1 MAKTT
6 AQTSGAAAA
15 RTPQPAASRLATAC
29 TAGIEACWLT
39 ALVVSA
45 LFFNTHSTRIFEPDK
60 LAVVRTLA
68 LVVAALAATRAFD
81 AGWNPLRQKFP
92 KPTTATV
99 RTWLVSNP
107 LPAAALFYLLLAVIS
122 TAFSISPS
130 QSLWGSYARAQGLYS
145 LLAYALLA
153 LAAHSQ
159 IRTMRQLWRLIDTL
173 IYVSIP
179 MSFYGI
185 MQRFGLDTYQ
195 WQQFFT
201 QTRITSTLGNP
212 IFVGGF
218 LVPIIPLTA
227 AALLHAGHLLRT
239 ARPRTSAHWLRTAIY
254 TVSIP
259 LQLLAL
265 WYTGS
270 RGPVLAV
277 VPGLMLAGLVLLAVT
292 GRRSLVAML
301 TAAAL
306 ASVVF
311 IALLNIP
318 RGPLEHLRDADTTLG
333 RLGHLLDG
341 SRDSPASTRQRVL
354 IWEGVLQAVLPHAP
368 VAFSTGGSD
377 RWNFIRP
384 VVGYGLETLTFV
396 FQQFFPP
403 EFAQLDRWRAISQQ
417 GEGTTIVLTYSPTA
431 PDRSHNEFF
440 DALVFGGVLG
450 ALAYLLLFAIAIYW
464 LYGIAGLLPNQN
476 AKRIYWLLAVSGAIG
491 GAVAVRLAL
500 GLQYVGVGLPLG
512 MLAGTGLYL
521 LGIAGLHRIPSPAST
536 DVPKLLVCAGIVGAL
551 TAHFVDLHFGI
562 PTGATRLVLW
572 LLLASAA
579 VLPQLTTPAQPTHAD
594 HAPAKEEK
602 TRAKTTAATK
612 EPPTWLT
619 QALVPTTVLITLVY
633 ILILN
638 PEHAQTSAE
647 ILARSFGGSATA
659 AALQPFAMAAL
670 VLCTWLTGSLLFAIS
685 DNTKLNLDTFLK
697 IAATSAASALLF
709 GLLHVTRLAA
719 TARFPAADPEGTV
732 RTVRSIGAVYT
743 HYNIWLIALCLLL
756 PYFAA
761 ATTRARS
768 HQPAGWIA
776 LGTTAVLTFFTAA
789 NTNFALI
796 FADTFHHVA
805 LPFQSNNQYPTTIR
819 LLEEA
824 MALAPQEPYFPLYLG
839 NTLLEQS
846 RKLSDEPAQTAAIQR
861 AMGLYKH
868 AQELEPLH
876 PDATTGLARL
886 LSYWAEMAPA
896 GQVRTTRATEAA
908 QYFELASIASPT
920 NVLTLNEWAMLDLR
934 MLNQLDGA
942 EVRLQRSLALDD
954 QYDLTYLLLGDL
966 HMKRADTSPETAHA
980 EYTAAI
986 EFYKRGA
993 VIRTSFPML
1002 VTLGRANRL
1011 AGNPLAAILA
1021 YHQAIAAA
1029 PANTDLAGIRNT
1041 IVSQYEAVG
1050 ITPAEQA
1057 KLAADL
1063 APSGTAD
1070 APQQKLIDTLLLGR
1084 SLLTADRE
1092 TASKQFDMADKLATD
1107 TPQHLVISTFIAQS
1121 YSQFADVSAL
1131 QQAAAAYN
1139 AALGHAAGEA
1149 YTALQQQRSV
1159 LFATLIT
1166 AQQELSTAQL
1176 TAGETQKAIDG
1187 MRSTLSL
1194 DLSTTQRVQVL
1205 KLSATLYLA
1214 APASIQIPE
1223 LQRPLANVTAIQQ
1236 AAAAY
1241 TEALAYADEPEYS
1254 ALLEQLRNLTAR
1266 LLDAQETLASAQLAA
1281 GEPQKAIDGMRSTL
1295 SVEISAHQ
1303 RARTLQTLAAAHLV
1317 MPAANNLEEAD
1328 ARLAEAL
1335 TFANVNDQ
1343 ASLQQTRDVVRQ
1355 QILERERTKGA
1366 AQFAAGDFSGAE
1378 TSFRAALRYSAGE
1391 PQHTQL
1397 KQMISN
1403 ALAGPATA
1411 PALTAASNELEQA
1424 WLQAPIEL
1432 QPEILSQQSKWLL
1445 ALTALGQPAPAELAE
1460 KHAAYPVRAASPR
1473 YLQKIAIADQLASTA
1488 PQLAIEALATAI
1500 TLAPAA
1506 EDRARLYTK
1515 SAALRANIGDI
1526 PNLRLALGEIDAALT
1541 SSTTDNRTALQTLR
1555 RNYLG
1560 QLVTASL
1567 AAATALAQQGF
1578 TDDAITLLTDA
1589 LASGTSGADAAR
1601 LNLARAT
1608 FALGA
1613 GHLESTARAWTSA
1626 TTALTTAADDQRP
1639 AIFDLIKTI
1648 RNTLEANSTAAAERH
1663 LANGD
1668 FASASTDYQ
1677 RALELS
1683 HSRSDRL
1690 RIKLLLASA
1699 LASSNQFTSLEAALR
1714 EASSAAS
1721 IANFT
1726 ELAPITALVAS
1737 LTAERDARIAELGV
1751 NPNAPFPA
1759 DAPPEAQRAGWEAL
1773 AAGAISSNDPEL
1785 MSRAYSNLAELAET
1799 GPARS
1804 AYFQSLTTLLMKQP
1818 ALRWLEAAQT
1828 SIDQARTY
1836 GDTPQQAAL
1845 ATQQAQLHGT
1855 LLAAYE
1861 LSASAHSQI
1870 SEWDAARADLQK
1882 ALAHATDRQQR
1893 SAINL
1898 KLASMAPELKN
1909 GITLGAACADAKTA
1923 MQYSAAANFDALTV
1937 KRDAVCGR
1945 FINQRVETAAALAAA
1960 KQPALGAQ
1968 VLAPALGAATT
1979 ASQRT
1984 TLFVQL
1990 AQNSEGTQ
1998 TTTGMRDTA
2007 SYWEQA
2013 IRSTSAAET
2022 LPYQTRLAG
2031 ATKKLNDA
2039 LRSLAEEPSAVGVPT
2054 PRAAAIITA
2063 LQVDA
2068 SSAIAAGNYAA
2079 AEGSLTAAIAISPA
2093 NQSPALQRALLQLRT
2108 NAHAKLLATA
2118 VLAAK
2123 SDLTG
2128 AADNFAAAIAFAP
2141 DAPARAAAALQ
2152 AAKVLANSPA
2162 EPIVAR
2168 ALDFLNQGSPYFSA
2182 SENATAA
2189 TLRAALLQ
2197 KLFVGAQTTAQAALN
2212 AADYAEAQAQGQRAL
2227 GYTDN
2232 GPQRA
2237 STLLLLADAAHRAG
2251 ENAAARDFAKR
2262 AMRHAAANQLEAVR
2276 TLIAQLPPA

>member
-107 LPAAALFYLLLAVIS
+107 LPAAALLYLLLAVIS

-254 TVSIP
+254 AVSIP

-594 HAPAKEEK
+594 HAPAKEAN

-647 ILARSFGGSATA
+647 ILSRSFGGSATA

-1254 ALLEQLRNLTAR
+1254 ALLEQRRNLTAR

-1295 SVEISAHQ
+1295 SVEISANQ

-1460 KHAAYPVRAASPR
+1460 KHAAYPVRAASAR

-1613 GHLESTARAWTSA
+1613 GHPESTARAWTSA

-1898 KLASMAPELKN
+1898 KLASIAPELKN

-1923 MQYSAAANFDALTV
+1923 MQYSAAADFDALTV

-1960 KQPALGAQ
+1960 NQPALGAQ
-1968 VLAPALGAATT
+1968 LLAPALGAATN

-2093 NQSPALQRALLQLRT
+2093 DQSPALQRALLQLRT

-2128 AADNFAAAIAFAP
+2128 TADNFAAAIAFAP

-2251 ENAAARDFAKR
+2251 DNAAARDFAKR

>member
-15 RTPQPAASRLATAC
+15 RTPQPAASRLVTAC

-68 LVVAALAATRAFD
+68 LVVAALAATRAVD

-92 KPTTATV
+92 KPTAASV

-254 TVSIP
+254 AVSIP
-259 LQLLAL
+259 MQLLAL

-579 VLPQLTTPAQPTHAD
+579 VLPQLNTPAQPTHAD
-594 HAPAKEEK
+594 HAPAKEAN

-659 AALQPFAMAAL
+659 SALQPFAMAAL

-685 DNTKLNLDTFLK
+685 DNTKLNLGTFLK
-697 IAATSAASALLF
+697 IAATAAASALLF

-824 MALAPQEPYFPLYLG
+824 MALAPQEPYFPLYIG

-934 MLNQLDGA
+934 MLNKLDGA

-1254 ALLEQLRNLTAR
+1254 ALLEQRRNLTAR

-1281 GEPQKAIDGMRSTL
+1281 GETQLALDGLRSTL
-1295 SVEISAHQ
+1295 SVEISANQ

-1343 ASLQQTRDVVRQ
+1343 ASLQQMRDNVRQ

-1366 AQFAAGDFSGAE
+1366 AQLAAGDFTGAE

-1432 QPEILSQQSKWLL
+1432 QPEILSQQSKWML
-1445 ALTALGQPAPAELAE
+1445 AFTALGQPAPAELAE

-1613 GHLESTARAWTSA
+1613 GHPESTARAWTSA

-1737 LTAERDARIAELGV
+1737 LTADRDARIAELGV

-1923 MQYSAAANFDALTV
+1923 MQYSAAADFDALTV

-1960 KQPALGAQ
+1960 NQPALGAQ
-1968 VLAPALGAATT
+1968 ALAPALGAATT

-2013 IRSTSAAET
+2013 IRSTSTAET

-2039 LRSLAEEPSAVGVPT
+2039 LRSLGEEPKAVGEPT
-2054 PRAAAIITA
+2054 PGAAAIITA
-2063 LQVDA
+2063 LQIDA
-2068 SSAIAAGNYAA
+2068 SSSIAAGNYAA

-2093 NQSPALQRALLQLRT
+2093 NQSQALQRALLQLRT

-2251 ENAAARDFAKR
+2251 DNAAARDFAKR

>member
-92 KPTTATV
+92 KPTAASV

-107 LPAAALFYLLLAVIS
+107 LPAAALLYLLLAVIS

-239 ARPRTSAHWLRTAIY
+239 ARPRTSAHWLRAAIY
-254 TVSIP
+254 AVSIP

-536 DVPKLLVCAGIVGAL
+536 DISKLLVCAGIVGAL

-934 MLNQLDGA
+934 MLNKLDGA

-1002 VTLGRANRL
+1002 VALGRANRL

-1029 PANTDLAGIRNT
+1029 PAKTDLAGIRNT

-1176 TAGETQKAIDG
+1176 TAGEPQKAIDG

-1205 KLSATLYLA
+1205 KL
-1214 APASIQIPE
+1214 
-1223 LQRPLANVTAIQQ
+1223 
-1236 AAAAY
+1236 
-1241 TEALAYADEPEYS
+1241 
-1254 ALLEQLRNLTAR
+1254 
-1266 LLDAQETLASAQLAA
+1266 
-1281 GEPQKAIDGMRSTL
+1281 
-1295 SVEISAHQ
+1295 
-1303 RARTLQTLAAAHLV
+1303 
-1317 MPAANNLEEAD
+1317 
-1328 ARLAEAL
+1328 
-1335 TFANVNDQ
+1335 
-1343 ASLQQTRDVVRQ
+1343 
-1355 QILERERTKGA
+1355 
-1366 AQFAAGDFSGAE
+1366 
-1378 TSFRAALRYSAGE
+1378 
-1391 PQHTQL
+1391 
-1397 KQMISN
+1397 
-1403 ALAGPATA
+1403 
-1411 PALTAASNELEQA
+1411 
-1424 WLQAPIEL
+1424 
-1432 QPEILSQQSKWLL
+1432 
-1445 ALTALGQPAPAELAE
+1445 
-1460 KHAAYPVRAASPR
+1460 
-1473 YLQKIAIADQLASTA
+1473 
-1488 PQLAIEALATAI
+1488 
-1500 TLAPAA
+1500 
-1506 EDRARLYTK
+1506 
-1515 SAALRANIGDI
+1515 
-1526 PNLRLALGEIDAALT
+1526 
-1541 SSTTDNRTALQTLR
+1541 
-1555 RNYLG
+1555 
-1560 QLVTASL
+1560 
-1567 AAATALAQQGF
+1567 
-1578 TDDAITLLTDA
+1578 
-1589 LASGTSGADAAR
+1589 
-1601 LNLARAT
+1601 
-1608 FALGA
+1608 
-1613 GHLESTARAWTSA
+1613 
-1626 TTALTTAADDQRP
+1626 
-1639 AIFDLIKTI
+1639 
-1648 RNTLEANSTAAAERH
+1648 
-1663 LANGD
+1663 
-1668 FASASTDYQ
+1668 
-1677 RALELS
+1677 
-1683 HSRSDRL
+1683 
-1690 RIKLLLASA
+1690 
-1699 LASSNQFTSLEAALR
+1699 
-1714 EASSAAS
+1714 
-1721 IANFT
+1721 
-1726 ELAPITALVAS
+1726 
-1737 LTAERDARIAELGV
+1737 
-1751 NPNAPFPA
+1751 
-1759 DAPPEAQRAGWEAL
+1759 
-1773 AAGAISSNDPEL
+1773 
-1785 MSRAYSNLAELAET
+1785 
-1799 GPARS
+1799 
-1804 AYFQSLTTLLMKQP
+1804 
-1818 ALRWLEAAQT
+1818 
-1828 SIDQARTY
+1828 
-1836 GDTPQQAAL
+1836 
-1845 ATQQAQLHGT
+1845 
-1855 LLAAYE
+1855 
-1861 LSASAHSQI
+1861 
-1870 SEWDAARADLQK
+1870 
-1882 ALAHATDRQQR
+1882 
-1893 SAINL
+1893 
-1898 KLASMAPELKN
+1898 
-1909 GITLGAACADAKTA
+1909 
-1923 MQYSAAANFDALTV
+1923 
-1937 KRDAVCGR
+1937 
-1945 FINQRVETAAALAAA
+1945 
-1960 KQPALGAQ
+1960 
-1968 VLAPALGAATT
+1968 
-1979 ASQRT
+1979 
-1984 TLFVQL
+1984 
-1990 AQNSEGTQ
+1990 
-1998 TTTGMRDTA
+1998 
-2007 SYWEQA
+2007 
-2013 IRSTSAAET
+2013 
-2022 LPYQTRLAG
+2022 
-2031 ATKKLNDA
+2031 
-2039 LRSLAEEPSAVGVPT
+2039 
-2054 PRAAAIITA
+2054 
-2063 LQVDA
+2063 
-2068 SSAIAAGNYAA
+2068 
-2079 AEGSLTAAIAISPA
+2079 
-2093 NQSPALQRALLQLRT
+2093 
-2108 NAHAKLLATA
+2108 
-2118 VLAAK
+2118 
-2123 SDLTG
+2123 
-2128 AADNFAAAIAFAP
+2128 
-2141 DAPARAAAALQ
+2141 
-2152 AAKVLANSPA
+2152 
-2162 EPIVAR
+2162 
-2168 ALDFLNQGSPYFSA
+2168 
-2182 SENATAA
+2182 
-2189 TLRAALLQ
+2189 
-2197 KLFVGAQTTAQAALN
+2197 
-2212 AADYAEAQAQGQRAL
+2212 
-2227 GYTDN
+2227 
-2232 GPQRA
+2232 
-2237 STLLLLADAAHRAG
+2237 
-2251 ENAAARDFAKR
+2251 
-2262 AMRHAAANQLEAVR
+2262 
-2276 TLIAQLPPA
+2276 

>member
-107 LPAAALFYLLLAVIS
+107 LPAAALLYLLLAVIS

-239 ARPRTSAHWLRTAIY
+239 ARPRTSAHWLRAAIY
-254 TVSIP
+254 AVSIP

-934 MLNQLDGA
+934 MLNKLDGA

-1029 PANTDLAGIRNT
+1029 PAKTDLAGIRNT

-1254 ALLEQLRNLTAR
+1254 ALLEQRRNLTAR

-1295 SVEISAHQ
+1295 SVEISANQ

-1432 QPEILSQQSKWLL
+1432 QPEILSQQSKWML
-1445 ALTALGQPAPAELAE
+1445 AFTALGQPAPAELAE

-1613 GHLESTARAWTSA
+1613 GHPESTARAWTSA

-1737 LTAERDARIAELGV
+1737 LTADRDARIAELGV

-1861 LSASAHSQI
+1861 LSASAHQQM

-1898 KLASMAPELKN
+1898 KLASIAPELKN

-1923 MQYSAAANFDALTV
+1923 MQYSAAADFDALTV

-2093 NQSPALQRALLQLRT
+2093 NQSQALQRALLQLRT

-2128 AADNFAAAIAFAP
+2128 TADNFAAAIAFAP

-2251 ENAAARDFAKR
+2251 DNAAARDFAKR

>member
-1 MAKTT
+1 
-6 AQTSGAAAA
+6 
-15 RTPQPAASRLATAC
+15 
-29 TAGIEACWLT
+29 
-39 ALVVSA
+39 
-45 LFFNTHSTRIFEPDK
+45 
-60 LAVVRTLA
+60 
-68 LVVAALAATRAFD
+68 
-81 AGWNPLRQKFP
+81 
-92 KPTTATV
+92 
-99 RTWLVSNP
+99 
-107 LPAAALFYLLLAVIS
+107 
-122 TAFSISPS
+122 
-130 QSLWGSYARAQGLYS
+130 
-145 LLAYALLA
+145 
-153 LAAHSQ
+153 
-159 IRTMRQLWRLIDTL
+159 
-173 IYVSIP
+173 
-179 MSFYGI
+179 
-185 MQRFGLDTYQ
+185 
-195 WQQFFT
+195 
-201 QTRITSTLGNP
+201 
-212 IFVGGF
+212 
-218 LVPIIPLTA
+218 
-227 AALLHAGHLLRT
+227 
-239 ARPRTSAHWLRTAIY
+239 
-254 TVSIP
+254 
-259 LQLLAL
+259 
-265 WYTGS
+265 
-270 RGPVLAV
+270 
-277 VPGLMLAGLVLLAVT
+277 
-292 GRRSLVAML
+292 
-301 TAAAL
+301 
-306 ASVVF
+306 
-311 IALLNIP
+311 
-318 RGPLEHLRDADTTLG
+318 
-333 RLGHLLDG
+333 
-341 SRDSPASTRQRVL
+341 
-354 IWEGVLQAVLPHAP
+354 
-368 VAFSTGGSD
+368 
-377 RWNFIRP
+377 
-384 VVGYGLETLTFV
+384 
-396 FQQFFPP
+396 
-403 EFAQLDRWRAISQQ
+403 
-417 GEGTTIVLTYSPTA
+417 
-431 PDRSHNEFF
+431 
-440 DALVFGGVLG
+440 
-450 ALAYLLLFAIAIYW
+450 
-464 LYGIAGLLPNQN
+464 
-476 AKRIYWLLAVSGAIG
+476 
-491 GAVAVRLAL
+491 
-500 GLQYVGVGLPLG
+500 
-512 MLAGTGLYL
+512 
-521 LGIAGLHRIPSPAST
+521 
-536 DVPKLLVCAGIVGAL
+536 
-551 TAHFVDLHFGI
+551 
-562 PTGATRLVLW
+562 
-572 LLLASAA
+572 
-579 VLPQLTTPAQPTHAD
+579 
-594 HAPAKEEK
+594 
-602 TRAKTTAATK
+602 
-612 EPPTWLT
+612 
-619 QALVPTTVLITLVY
+619 
-633 ILILN
+633 
-638 PEHAQTSAE
+638 
-647 ILARSFGGSATA
+647 
-659 AALQPFAMAAL
+659 
-670 VLCTWLTGSLLFAIS
+670 
-685 DNTKLNLDTFLK
+685 
-697 IAATSAASALLF
+697 
-709 GLLHVTRLAA
+709 
-719 TARFPAADPEGTV
+719 
-732 RTVRSIGAVYT
+732 
-743 HYNIWLIALCLLL
+743 
-756 PYFAA
+756 
-761 ATTRARS
+761 
-768 HQPAGWIA
+768 
-776 LGTTAVLTFFTAA
+776 
-789 NTNFALI
+789 
-796 FADTFHHVA
+796 
-805 LPFQSNNQYPTTIR
+805 
-819 LLEEA
+819 
-824 MALAPQEPYFPLYLG
+824 
-839 NTLLEQS
+839 
-846 RKLSDEPAQTAAIQR
+846 
-861 AMGLYKH
+861 
-868 AQELEPLH
+868 
-876 PDATTGLARL
+876 
-886 LSYWAEMAPA
+886 
-896 GQVRTTRATEAA
+896 
-908 QYFELASIASPT
+908 
-920 NVLTLNEWAMLDLR
+920 
-934 MLNQLDGA
+934 
-942 EVRLQRSLALDD
+942 
-954 QYDLTYLLLGDL
+954 
-966 HMKRADTSPETAHA
+966 
-980 EYTAAI
+980 
-986 EFYKRGA
+986 
-993 VIRTSFPML
+993 
-1002 VTLGRANRL
+1002 
-1011 AGNPLAAILA
+1011 
-1021 YHQAIAAA
+1021 
-1029 PANTDLAGIRNT
+1029 
-1041 IVSQYEAVG
+1041 
-1050 ITPAEQA
+1050 
-1057 KLAADL
+1057 
-1063 APSGTAD
+1063 
-1070 APQQKLIDTLLLGR
+1070 
-1084 SLLTADRE
+1084 
-1092 TASKQFDMADKLATD
+1092 
-1107 TPQHLVISTFIAQS
+1107 
-1121 YSQFADVSAL
+1121 
-1131 QQAAAAYN
+1131 
-1139 AALGHAAGEA
+1139 
-1149 YTALQQQRSV
+1149 
-1159 LFATLIT
+1159 
-1166 AQQELSTAQL
+1166 
-1176 TAGETQKAIDG
+1176 

-1295 SVEISAHQ
+1295 SVEISANQ

-1613 GHLESTARAWTSA
+1613 GHPESTARAWTSA

-1737 LTAERDARIAELGV
+1737 LTADRDARIAELGV

-1960 KQPALGAQ
+1960 NQPALGAQ

-2039 LRSLAEEPSAVGVPT
+2039 LRSLGEEPSAVGVPT

-2093 NQSPALQRALLQLRT
+2093 DQSPALQRALLQLRT

-2251 ENAAARDFAKR
+2251 DNAAARDFAKR

>member
-68 LVVAALAATRAFD
+68 LVVAALATTRAFD
-81 AGWNPLRQKFP
+81 AGWNPLRPKFP
-92 KPTTATV
+92 KPTAASV

-107 LPAAALFYLLLAVIS
+107 LPAAALLYLLLAVIS

-254 TVSIP
+254 AVSIP

-612 EPPTWLT
+612 VPPTWLT

-934 MLNQLDGA
+934 MLNKLDGA

-1029 PANTDLAGIRNT
+1029 PAKTDLAGIRNT

-1295 SVEISAHQ
+1295 SVEISANQ

-1432 QPEILSQQSKWLL
+1432 QPEILSQQSKWML
-1445 ALTALGQPAPAELAE
+1445 AFTALGQPAPAELAE

-1613 GHLESTARAWTSA
+1613 GHPESTARAWTSA

-2039 LRSLAEEPSAVGVPT
+2039 LRSLGEEPSAVGVPT

-2093 NQSPALQRALLQLRT
+2093 NQSQALQRALLQLRT

-2128 AADNFAAAIAFAP
+2128 TADNFAAAIAFAP

-2251 ENAAARDFAKR
+2251 DNAAARDFAKR

>member
-1 MAKTT
+1 MAKTA

-15 RTPQPAASRLATAC
+15 RIPQPAASRLAAAC

-68 LVVAALAATRAFD
+68 LVVAALAATRAVD

-92 KPTTATV
+92 KPTAASV

-107 LPAAALFYLLLAVIS
+107 LPAAALLYLLLAVIS

-254 TVSIP
+254 AVSIP

-311 IALLNIP
+311 ISLLNIP

-464 LYGIAGLLPNQN
+464 LYVIAGLLPNQN

-491 GAVAVRLAL
+491 GAIAVRLAL

-579 VLPQLTTPAQPTHAD
+579 VLPQLTTPAHPTPTD

-612 EPPTWLT
+612 ERPTWLT

-647 ILARSFGGSATA
+647 ILARSFGGSARA

-743 HYNIWLIALCLLL
+743 NYNIWLIALCLLL

-1107 TPQHLVISTFIAQS
+1107 TPRHLVISTFIAQS

-1139 AALGHAAGEA
+1139 AALGYAAGEA
-1149 YTALQQQRSV
+1149 YTALRQQRSV

-1176 TAGETQKAIDG
+1176 TAGEPQKAIDG
-1187 MRSTLSL
+1187 MRSMLSL

-1214 APASIQIPE
+1214 APASIKIPE

-1254 ALLEQLRNLTAR
+1254 ALLEQRRNLTAR

-1281 GEPQKAIDGMRSTL
+1281 GETQLALDGLRSTL
-1295 SVEISAHQ
+1295 SVEISANQ
-1303 RARTLQTLAAAHLV
+1303 RARILQTLAAAHLV

-1328 ARLAEAL
+1328 ANLAEAL
-1335 TFANVNDQ
+1335 IFANVNDQ
-1343 ASLQQTRDVVRQ
+1343 ASLQQMRDNVRQ

-1366 AQFAAGDFSGAE
+1366 AQLAAGDFTGAE

-1432 QPEILSQQSKWLL
+1432 QPEILSQQSKWML
-1445 ALTALGQPAPAELAE
+1445 AFTALGQPAPAELAE
-1460 KHAAYPVRAASPR
+1460 KHAAYPVRAAPPR

-1560 QLVTASL
+1560 QLVTAFL

-1589 LASGTSGADAAR
+1589 LASGTSGAESAR

-1613 GHLESTARAWTSA
+1613 GHPESTARAWTSA

-1690 RIKLLLASA
+1690 RIKLLLARA

-1870 SEWDAARADLQK
+1870 SEWAARADLQK

-1898 KLASMAPELKN
+1898 KLASIAPELTN

-1960 KQPALGAQ
+1960 NQPALGAQ
-1968 VLAPALGAATT
+1968 ALAPALGAATT

-2054 PRAAAIITA
+2054 PRAAGIITA

-2079 AEGSLTAAIAISPA
+2079 AEGSLTAAIAISQA
-2093 NQSPALQRALLQLRT
+2093 NQSQALQRALLQLRT
-2108 NAHAKLLATA
+2108 NAHAKLIATA

-2128 AADNFAAAIAFAP
+2128 AADDFAAAIAFAP

-2152 AAKVLANSPA
+2152 AAKVLADSPA
-2162 EPIVAR
+2162 EPIIVR
-2168 ALDFLNQGSPYFSA
+2168 ALDFLNQGNPYFSA

-2197 KLFVGAQTTAQAALN
+2197 KLFVGAQTSAQAALN

-2227 GYTDN
+2227 GYTDS

-2251 ENAAARDFAKR
+2251 DNAAARDFAKR

>member
-107 LPAAALFYLLLAVIS
+107 LPAAALLYLLLAVIS

-254 TVSIP
+254 AVSIP

-277 VPGLMLAGLVLLAVT
+277 MPGLMLAGLVLLAVT

-594 HAPAKEEK
+594 HAPAKEAN

-647 ILARSFGGSATA
+647 ILSRSFGGSATA

-1295 SVEISAHQ
+1295 SVEISANQ

-1432 QPEILSQQSKWLL
+1432 QPEILSQQSKWML
-1445 ALTALGQPAPAELAE
+1445 AFTALGQPAPAELAE

-1613 GHLESTARAWTSA
+1613 GHPESTARAWTSA

-2251 ENAAARDFAKR
+2251 DNAAARDFAKR

>member
-68 LVVAALAATRAFD
+68 LVVAALAATRAVD

-92 KPTTATV
+92 KPTAASV

-107 LPAAALFYLLLAVIS
+107 LPAAALLYLLLAVIS

-254 TVSIP
+254 AVSIP

-594 HAPAKEEK
+594 HAPAKEAN

-647 ILARSFGGSATA
+647 ILSRSFGGSATA

-934 MLNQLDGA
+934 MLNKLDGA

-1295 SVEISAHQ
+1295 SVEISANQ

-1328 ARLAEAL
+1328 ANLAEAL
-1335 TFANVNDQ
+1335 IFANVNDQ
-1343 ASLQQTRDVVRQ
+1343 ASLQQMRDNVRQ

-1366 AQFAAGDFSGAE
+1366 AQLAAGDFTGAE

-1432 QPEILSQQSKWLL
+1432 QPEILSQQSKWML
-1445 ALTALGQPAPAELAE
+1445 AFTALGQPAPAELAE
-1460 KHAAYPVRAASPR
+1460 KHAAYPVRAASTR

-1608 FALGA
+1608 YALGA
-1613 GHLESTARAWTSA
+1613 GHPESTERAWTSA
-1626 TTALTTAADDQRP
+1626 TTALATAADDQRP

-1751 NPNAPFPA
+1751 NPNVPFPA

-2039 LRSLAEEPSAVGVPT
+2039 LRSLGEEPSAVGVPT

-2093 NQSPALQRALLQLRT
+2093 DQSPALQRALLQLRT

-2128 AADNFAAAIAFAP
+2128 TADNFAAAIAFAP

-2251 ENAAARDFAKR
+2251 DNAAARDFAKR

>member
-68 LVVAALAATRAFD
+68 LIVAALAATRAFD
-81 AGWNPLRQKFP
+81 AGWNPIRQKFP
-92 KPTTATV
+92 RPTTATV

-107 LPAAALFYLLLAVIS
+107 LPAAALLYLLLAVIS

-239 ARPRTSAHWLRTAIY
+239 ARLRTSAHWLRTAIY
-254 TVSIP
+254 AVSIP

-292 GRRSLVAML
+292 GKRSLVAML

-579 VLPQLTTPAQPTHAD
+579 VLPQLTTPAHPTHAD

-647 ILARSFGGSATA
+647 ILSRSFGGSATA

-1254 ALLEQLRNLTAR
+1254 ALLEQRRNLTAR

-1295 SVEISAHQ
+1295 SVEISANQ

-1613 GHLESTARAWTSA
+1613 GHPESTARAWTSA

-1923 MQYSAAANFDALTV
+1923 MQYSAAADFDALTV

-1960 KQPALGAQ
+1960 NQPALGAQ

-2039 LRSLAEEPSAVGVPT
+2039 LRSLGEEPKAVGVPT
-2054 PRAAAIITA
+2054 PGAAAIITA

-2093 NQSPALQRALLQLRT
+2093 DQSPALQRALLKLRT

-2128 AADNFAAAIAFAP
+2128 TADNFDAAIAFAP

-2251 ENAAARDFAKR
+2251 DNAAARDFAKR

>member
-107 LPAAALFYLLLAVIS
+107 LPAAALLYLLLAVIS

-254 TVSIP
+254 AVSIP

-579 VLPQLTTPAQPTHAD
+579 VLPQLTTPAHPTPTD

-647 ILARSFGGSATA
+647 ILARSYGGSATA

-1295 SVEISAHQ
+1295 SVEISANQ

-1343 ASLQQTRDVVRQ
+1343 ASLQQMRDNVRQ

-1445 ALTALGQPAPAELAE
+1445 AFTALGQPAPAELAE

-1506 EDRARLYTK
+1506 EDRARMYTK

-1613 GHLESTARAWTSA
+1613 GHPESTARAWTSA

-1898 KLASMAPELKN
+1898 KLASIAPELKN

-2013 IRSTSAAET
+2013 IRSTSASET

-2251 ENAAARDFAKR
+2251 DNAAARDFAKR

>member
-1 MAKTT
+1 M
-6 AQTSGAAAA
+6 
-15 RTPQPAASRLATAC
+15 
-29 TAGIEACWLT
+29 
-39 ALVVSA
+39 
-45 LFFNTHSTRIFEPDK
+45 
-60 LAVVRTLA
+60 RTLA
-68 LVVAALAATRAFD
+68 LIVAALAATRAFD
-81 AGWNPLRQKFP
+81 AGWNPIRQKFP
-92 KPTTATV
+92 RPTTATV

-254 TVSIP
+254 AVSIP

-277 VPGLMLAGLVLLAVT
+277 MPGLMLAGLVLLAVT

-594 HAPAKEEK
+594 HAPAKEAN

-685 DNTKLNLDTFLK
+685 DNTKLNLGTFLK

-920 NVLTLNEWAMLDLR
+920 NVLTLNEWTMLDLR
-934 MLNQLDGA
+934 MLNKLDGA

-1205 KLSATLYLA
+1205 KMSATLYLA

-1254 ALLEQLRNLTAR
+1254 ALLEQRRNLTAR

-1295 SVEISAHQ
+1295 SVEISANQ
-1303 RARTLQTLAAAHLV
+1303 RARILQTLAAAHLV

-1460 KHAAYPVRAASPR
+1460 KHAAYPVRAASTR
-1473 YLQKIAIADQLASTA
+1473 YLQKIAIADQLASTV

-1613 GHLESTARAWTSA
+1613 GQPESTERAWTSA
-1626 TTALTTAADDQRP
+1626 TTALATAADDQRP

-1737 LTAERDARIAELGV
+1737 LTADRDARIAELGV

-1909 GITLGAACADAKTA
+1909 GITLGAACADAKTT
-1923 MQYSAAANFDALTV
+1923 MQYSAAADFDALTV

-1960 KQPALGAQ
+1960 NQPALGAQ

-2039 LRSLAEEPSAVGVPT
+2039 LRSLGEEPKAVGEPT
-2054 PRAAAIITA
+2054 PGAAAIITA
-2063 LQVDA
+2063 LQIDA
-2068 SSAIAAGNYAA
+2068 SSSIAAGNYAA

-2093 NQSPALQRALLQLRT
+2093 NQSQALQRALLQLRT
-2108 NAHAKLLATA
+2108 NAHEKLLATA

-2123 SDLTG
+2123 SELTG

-2251 ENAAARDFAKR
+2251 DNAAARDFAKR

>member
-68 LVVAALAATRAFD
+68 LIVAALAATRAFD
-81 AGWNPLRQKFP
+81 AGWNPIRQKFP

-107 LPAAALFYLLLAVIS
+107 LPAAALLYLLLAVIS

-254 TVSIP
+254 AVSIP

-1214 APASIQIPE
+1214 APTSIQIPE

-1281 GEPQKAIDGMRSTL
+1281 GETQLALDGLRSTL
-1295 SVEISAHQ
+1295 SVEISANQ

-1328 ARLAEAL
+1328 AQLAEAL

-1432 QPEILSQQSKWLL
+1432 QPEILSQQSKWML
-1445 ALTALGQPAPAELAE
+1445 AFTALGQPAPAELAE

-1613 GHLESTARAWTSA
+1613 GHPESTARAWTSA

-1737 LTAERDARIAELGV
+1737 LTADRDARIAELGV

-1898 KLASMAPELKN
+1898 KLASIAPELKN

-1923 MQYSAAANFDALTV
+1923 MQYSAAADFDALTV

-1945 FINQRVETAAALAAA
+1945 YINQGVETAAALAAA
-1960 KQPALGAQ
+1960 NQPALGAQ
-1968 VLAPALGAATT
+1968 VIAPALGAATT

-2039 LRSLAEEPSAVGVPT
+2039 LRSLGEEPSAVGVPT

-2093 NQSPALQRALLQLRT
+2093 DQTPALQRALLQLRT

-2168 ALDFLNQGSPYFSA
+2168 ALDFLNQGRPYFSA

-2251 ENAAARDFAKR
+2251 DNAAARDFAKR

>member
-81 AGWNPLRQKFP
+81 AGWNPLRPKFS
-92 KPTTATV
+92 KPTAASV

-107 LPAAALFYLLLAVIS
+107 LPAAALLYLLLAVIS

-239 ARPRTSAHWLRTAIY
+239 ARPRTSAHWLRAAIY
-254 TVSIP
+254 AVSIP

-594 HAPAKEEK
+594 HAPAKEAN

-685 DNTKLNLDTFLK
+685 DNTKLNLGTFLK
-697 IAATSAASALLF
+697 IAATAAASALLF

-934 MLNQLDGA
+934 MLNKLDGA

-1002 VTLGRANRL
+1002 VALGRANRL

-1187 MRSTLSL
+1187 MRSTLNL

-1295 SVEISAHQ
+1295 SVEISANQ

-1432 QPEILSQQSKWLL
+1432 QPEILSQQSKWML
-1445 ALTALGQPAPAELAE
+1445 AFTALGQPAPAELAE
-1460 KHAAYPVRAASPR
+1460 KHAAYPVRAASAR

-1613 GHLESTARAWTSA
+1613 GHPESTARAWTSA

-1898 KLASMAPELKN
+1898 KLASTAPELMN

-1923 MQYSAAANFDALTV
+1923 MQYSAAADFDALTV

-2128 AADNFAAAIAFAP
+2128 AADGFAAAIAFAP

-2251 ENAAARDFAKR
+2251 DNAAARDFAKR

>member
-81 AGWNPLRQKFP
+81 AGWNPLRPKFS
-92 KPTTATV
+92 KPTAASV

-107 LPAAALFYLLLAVIS
+107 LPAAALLYLLLAVIS

-254 TVSIP
+254 AVSIP

-277 VPGLMLAGLVLLAVT
+277 MPGLMLAGLVLLAVT

-594 HAPAKEEK
+594 HAPAKEAN

-612 EPPTWLT
+612 EPPTWLM

-685 DNTKLNLDTFLK
+685 DNTKLNLGTFLK
-697 IAATSAASALLF
+697 IAATAAASALLF

-824 MALAPQEPYFPLYLG
+824 MALAPQEPYFPLYIG

-934 MLNQLDGA
+934 MLNKLDGA

-1029 PANTDLAGIRNT
+1029 PAKTDLAGIRNT

-1295 SVEISAHQ
+1295 SVEISANQ

-1391 PQHTQL
+1391 PQHSQL

-1613 GHLESTARAWTSA
+1613 GHPESTARAWTSA

-1737 LTAERDARIAELGV
+1737 LTADRDARIAELGV

-1923 MQYSAAANFDALTV
+1923 MQYSAAADFDALTV

-2013 IRSTSAAET
+2013 IRSTSTAET

-2093 NQSPALQRALLQLRT
+2093 DQSPALQRALLQLRT

-2251 ENAAARDFAKR
+2251 DNAAARDFAKR

>member
-107 LPAAALFYLLLAVIS
+107 LPAAALLYLLLAVIS

-254 TVSIP
+254 AVSIP

-476 AKRIYWLLAVSGAIG
+476 AKRIYWLLPVSGAIG

-521 LGIAGLHRIPSPAST
+521 LGIAGLHRVPSPAST

-551 TAHFVDLHFGI
+551 AAHFVDLHFGI

-579 VLPQLTTPAQPTHAD
+579 VLPQLTTPDHPTHAD
-594 HAPAKEEK
+594 HAPAKEAK

-670 VLCTWLTGSLLFAIS
+670 VVCTWLTGSLLFAIS
-685 DNTKLNLDTFLK
+685 DNTKLKLNTFLK

-776 LGTTAVLTFFTAA
+776 LGTTAMLTFFTAA

-846 RKLSDEPAQTAAIQR
+846 RKLNDEPAQTAAIQR

-934 MLNQLDGA
+934 MLNKLDGA

-1107 TPQHLVISTFIAQS
+1107 TPQHLLISTFIAQS

-1254 ALLEQLRNLTAR
+1254 ALLEQRRNLTAR

-1295 SVEISAHQ
+1295 SVEISANQ

-1328 ARLAEAL
+1328 AQLAEAL

-1378 TSFRAALRYSAGE
+1378 ISFRAALRYSAGE

-1432 QPEILSQQSKWLL
+1432 QPEILSQQSKWML
-1445 ALTALGQPAPAELAE
+1445 AFTALGQPAPAELAE
-1460 KHAAYPVRAASPR
+1460 KHAAYPVRAASTR

-1526 PNLRLALGEIDAALT
+1526 PNLKLALGEIDAALT

-1589 LASGTSGADAAR
+1589 LASGTSGAESAR

-1613 GHLESTARAWTSA
+1613 GHPESTARAWTSA

-1721 IANFT
+1721 IANLT

-1737 LTAERDARIAELGV
+1737 LTADRDARIAELGV

-1898 KLASMAPELKN
+1898 KLASIAPELKN

-2054 PRAAAIITA
+2054 PGAAAIITA

-2093 NQSPALQRALLQLRT
+2093 DQSPALQRALLQLRT

-2251 ENAAARDFAKR
+2251 DNAAARDFAKR

>member
-68 LVVAALAATRAFD
+68 LIVAALAATRAFD
-81 AGWNPLRQKFP
+81 AGWNPIRQKFP

-107 LPAAALFYLLLAVIS
+107 LPAAALLYLLLAVIS

-239 ARPRTSAHWLRTAIY
+239 ARPRTSAHWLRAAIY
-254 TVSIP
+254 AVSIP

-647 ILARSFGGSATA
+647 ILSRSFGGSATA

-934 MLNQLDGA
+934 MLNKLDGA

-1254 ALLEQLRNLTAR
+1254 ALLEQRRNLTAR

-1295 SVEISAHQ
+1295 SVEISANQ

-1432 QPEILSQQSKWLL
+1432 QPEILSQQSKWML
-1445 ALTALGQPAPAELAE
+1445 AFTALGQPAPAELAE
-1460 KHAAYPVRAASPR
+1460 KHAAYPVRAASAR

-1613 GHLESTARAWTSA
+1613 GHPESTARAWTSA

-1898 KLASMAPELKN
+1898 KLASIAPELKN

-1923 MQYSAAANFDALTV
+1923 MQYSAAADFDALTV

-2093 NQSPALQRALLQLRT
+2093 DQSPALQRALLQLRT

-2251 ENAAARDFAKR
+2251 DNAAARDFAKR

>member
-68 LVVAALAATRAFD
+68 LIVAALAATRAFD
-81 AGWNPLRQKFP
+81 AGWNPIRQKFP

-107 LPAAALFYLLLAVIS
+107 LPAAALLYLLLAVIS

-254 TVSIP
+254 AVSIP

-594 HAPAKEEK
+594 HAPAKEAN

-934 MLNQLDGA
+934 MLNKLDGA

-1002 VTLGRANRL
+1002 VALGRANRL

-1029 PANTDLAGIRNT
+1029 PAKTDLAGIRNT

-1149 YTALQQQRSV
+1149 YTALRQQRSV

-1176 TAGETQKAIDG
+1176 TAGEPQKAIDG

-1295 SVEISAHQ
+1295 SVEISANQ
-1303 RARTLQTLAAAHLV
+1303 RARILQTLAAAHLV

-1328 ARLAEAL
+1328 ANLAEAL
-1335 TFANVNDQ
+1335 IFANVNDQ
-1343 ASLQQTRDVVRQ
+1343 ASLQQMRDNVRQ

-1366 AQFAAGDFSGAE
+1366 AQLAAGDFTGAE

-1432 QPEILSQQSKWLL
+1432 QPEILSQQSKWML
-1445 ALTALGQPAPAELAE
+1445 AFTALGQPAPAELAE

-1613 GHLESTARAWTSA
+1613 GHPESTARAWTSA

-1898 KLASMAPELKN
+1898 KLASIAPELKN

-1945 FINQRVETAAALAAA
+1945 FVNQRVETAAALAAA
-1960 KQPALGAQ
+1960 NQPALGAQ

-1998 TTTGMRDTA
+1998 TTASMRDTA

-2054 PRAAAIITA
+2054 PGAAAIITA

-2251 ENAAARDFAKR
+2251 DNAAARDFAKR